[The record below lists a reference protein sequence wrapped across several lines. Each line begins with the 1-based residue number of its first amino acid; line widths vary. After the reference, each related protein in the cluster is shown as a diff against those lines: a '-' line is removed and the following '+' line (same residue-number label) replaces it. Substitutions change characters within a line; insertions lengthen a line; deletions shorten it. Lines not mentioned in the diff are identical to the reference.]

1 LRAAVKPGVTNAGA
15 PVRHGKGES
24 GTTLDLFLDHLERWI
39 PNLRRYARALT
50 RDREQADDLVQD
62 CLERALSRR
71 HLWRAEGNTRAW
83 LFTIMHNIHAND
95 TRRNS
100 NRPATVPIDAE
111 AGHHARP
118 PGQLPRLAGLEMAAA
133 LEALSDEQRQVVLL
147 VALEGMSYGEVAETL
162 GIAQGTV
169 MSRLSRG
176 RERLRQLMEEG
187 PTGLRVVK

>member
-1 LRAAVKPGVTNAGA
+1 
-15 PVRHGKGES
+15 VRPARIGKS
-24 GTTLDLFLDHLERWI
+24 GKTLDLFLDHLERWI

-71 HLWRAEGNTRAW
+71 HLWSENGNTRAW

-100 NRPATVPIDAE
+100 SRPPTVPIEEDD
-111 AGHHARP
+111 GHHARP
-118 PGQLPRLAGLEMAAA
+118 PLQTLRVAGLETAAA
-133 LEALSDEQRQVVLL
+133 LLELPDEQRRVILL

-162 GIAQGTV
+162 GIAPGTV

-176 RERLRQLMEEG
+176 RERLRRLIEDG
-187 PTGLRVVK
+187 APGLRIVK

>member
-1 LRAAVKPGVTNAGA
+1 MRLARN
-15 PVRHGKGES
+15 GKS
-24 GTTLDLFLDHLERWI
+24 GKTLDLFLDHLERWI

-50 RDREQADDLVQD
+50 RNREQADDLVQD

-71 HLWRAEGNTRAW
+71 HLWNQDGNTRAW

-100 NRPATVPIDAE
+100 GRPITVPIEED

-118 PGQLPRLAGLEMAAA
+118 PSQTQRIAGLETAAA
-133 LEALSDEQRQVVLL
+133 LRELPDEQRQVILL

-162 GIAQGTV
+162 GIALGTV

-176 RERLRQLMEEG
+176 RERLRRLMEDG
-187 PTGLRVVK
+187 APGLRVVK

>member
-1 LRAAVKPGVTNAGA
+1 M
-15 PVRHGKGES
+15 
-24 GTTLDLFLDHLERWI
+24 DLFLDHLERWI

-71 HLWRAEGNTRAW
+71 HLWNEGGNTRAW

-95 TRRNS
+95 TRRS
-100 NRPATVPIDAE
+100 SSRPATVAIDE
-111 AGHHARP
+111 DAGHHARP
-118 PGQLPRLAGLEMAAA
+118 PAQGARIAGLEMAAA
-133 LEALSDEQRQVVLL
+133 LEELPDEQRRVILL

-176 RERLRQLMEEG
+176 RERLRRLMEDG
-187 PTGLRVVK
+187 APGLRIVK

>member
-1 LRAAVKPGVTNAGA
+1 V
-15 PVRHGKGES
+15 
-24 GTTLDLFLDHLERWI
+24 DQFLDHMERWI

-71 HLWRAEGNTRAW
+71 HLWKEDGNTRAW

-100 NRPATVPIDAE
+100 TRPAAVPIDENSGQQGLPPAQ
-111 AGHHARP
+111 GARI
-118 PGQLPRLAGLEMAAA
+118 AGLEVAAA
-133 LEALSDEQRQVVLL
+133 LEELSDEQRQVILL

-162 GIAQGTV
+162 GVAQGTV

-176 RERLRQLMEEG
+176 RERLRRLMEDGG
-187 PTGLRVVK
+187 PSLRVVK

>member
-1 LRAAVKPGVTNAGA
+1 MK
-15 PVRHGKGES
+15 
-24 GTTLDLFLDHLERWI
+24 LDLFLDHLERWI

-71 HLWRAEGNTRAW
+71 HLWKEDGNTRAW

-95 TRRNS
+95 TRRIS
-100 NRPATVPIDAE
+100 SRPPTVTIDDAV
-111 AGHHARP
+111 GYHARP
-118 PGQLPRLAGLEMAAA
+118 PAQPARIAGLEVAAA
-133 LEALSDEQRQVVLL
+133 LDELSGEQRQVILL

-176 RERLRQLMEEG
+176 RERLRRLTEG
-187 PTGLRVVK
+187 GERNLRVVK

>member
-1 LRAAVKPGVTNAGA
+1 MSDTI
-15 PVRHGKGES
+15 
-24 GTTLDLFLDHLERWI
+24 LDLFFDHLERWI

-71 HLWRAEGNTRAW
+71 HLWNADGNTRAW

-100 NRPATVPIDAE
+100 SRPATVPVDE
-111 AGHHARP
+111 HSGQHARP
-118 PGQLPRLAGLEMAAA
+118 PSQGVRLAGLETAAA
-133 LEALSDEQRQVVLL
+133 LEELPDEQRQVILL
-147 VALEGMSYGEVAETL
+147 VALEGMTYGEVAETL

-176 RERLRQLMEEG
+176 RERLRRLMEDG
-187 PTGLRVVK
+187 APGLRIVK

>member
-1 LRAAVKPGVTNAGA
+1 M
-15 PVRHGKGES
+15 
-24 GTTLDLFLDHLERWI
+24 DLFLDHMERWI

-71 HLWRAEGNTRAW
+71 HLWKEDGNSRAW

-95 TRRNS
+95 TRRN
-100 NRPATVPIDAE
+100 NRRPAAVPIDE
-111 AGHHARP
+111 NSGQQARP
-118 PGQLPRLAGLEMAAA
+118 PAQGARIAGLEIAAA
-133 LEALSDEQRQVVLL
+133 LEELPDEQRQAILL

-162 GIAQGTV
+162 GVAQGTV

-176 RERLRQLMEEG
+176 RARLRRLMEEG
-187 PTGLRVVK
+187 GAGLRVVK

>member
-1 LRAAVKPGVTNAGA
+1 MRPA
-15 PVRHGKGES
+15 RIGKS
-24 GTTLDLFLDHLERWI
+24 GKTLDLFLDHLERWI

-71 HLWRAEGNTRAW
+71 HLWKVDGNTRAW

-100 NRPATVPIDAE
+100 SRPITVPIEED

-118 PGQLPRLAGLEMAAA
+118 PSQTLRVAGLETAAA
-133 LEALSDEQRQVVLL
+133 LQELPNEQRQVILL
-147 VALEGMSYGEVAETL
+147 VALEGMSYGEAAETL

-176 RERLRQLMEEG
+176 RERLRRMMEDG
-187 PTGLRVVK
+187 APGLRIVK

>member
-1 LRAAVKPGVTNAGA
+1 M
-15 PVRHGKGES
+15 
-24 GTTLDLFLDHLERWI
+24 DLFLDHLERWI

-71 HLWRAEGNTRAW
+71 HLWNEGGNTRAW

-100 NRPATVPIDAE
+100 SRPATVAIQED

-118 PGQLPRLAGLEMAAA
+118 PAQGTRIAGLEMAAA
-133 LEALSDEQRQVVLL
+133 LEELPDEQRRVILL

-162 GIAQGTV
+162 GVAQGTV

-187 PTGLRVVK
+187 PPALRVVK